1 VIYYKRSSLDR
12 IEFDTGLGVPLI
24 ANAGDTT
31 VDSVTSA
38 KGPLAAEAGLL
49 ALASDRTSGRYLHG
63 VVPLGGAAPTADPAD
78 PARPTAPTAPPKG
91 TTDTLLRDTF
101 ESLPVGL
108 ATGTEWYTRAEDP
121 RDRLAIVGDG
131 KGRSLRVSAER
142 AGVRACRDVANIP
155 DVTLTAST
163 RIRLSRIALDDAT
176 ILSLR
181 GSGGEAASVRVTNKG
196 VLAWF
201 DGGTKIRTTI
211 PLRTGSWYRV
221 SARIDQGRKRYD
233 VRVTTDGGRVI
244 ARANGLRWRS
254 SAVPSVR
261 SVCVETAPSPPRQT
275 INLSEVNVTQVVR
288 P

>member
-1 VIYYKRSSLDR
+1 MPV
-12 IEFDTGLGVPLI
+12 G
-24 ANAGDTT
+24 
-31 VDSVTSA
+31 TS
-38 KGPLAAEAGLL
+38 
-49 ALASDRTSGRYLHG
+49 RTS
-63 VVPLGGAAPTADPAD
+63 
-78 PARPTAPTAPPKG
+78 
-91 TTDTLLRDTF
+91 
-101 ESLPVGL
+101 
-108 ATGTEWYTRAEDP
+108 
-121 RDRLAIVGDG
+121 
-131 KGRSLRVSAER
+131 
-142 AGVRACRDVANIP
+142 P

-275 INLSEVNVTQVVR
+275 INLSEVNVSQVVR